1 MWLYKDVEV
10 SLQYIGEEDTRV
22 LTIDWKIDVKKWDI
36 FKTTEKEAKQ
46 LLRMYWYLYQIVSDE
61 QTEEDTTDDTDTS
74 NDTTD
79 ETSDDVNN
87 EENTEN
93 TEENTEES
101 EENEKMSEEELE
113 KEELRKAYKE
123 KYNQEVPVNKKNDI
137 NWIKSKL

>member
-1 MWLYKDVEV
+1 MWIYKDVEV

-46 LLRMYWYLYQIVSDE
+46 LLRMYGYLYQIVSDE

-87 EENTEN
+87 TENKENTEN
-93 TEENTEES
+93 TENKEDEQTEE
-101 EENEKMSEEELE
+101 EKMLD
-113 KEELRKAYKE
+113 ELRKAYKE

>member
-1 MWLYKDVEV
+1 MWIYKDVEV
-10 SLQYIGEEDTRV
+10 SLQYIWELDTRV
-22 LTIDWKIDVKKWDI
+22 LTVDWKIDVKKWDI

-46 LLRMYWYLYQIVSDE
+46 LLRMYGYLYQIVSDE

-79 ETSDDVNN
+79 ETSDDVN
-87 EENTEN
+87 TEDN
-93 TEENTEES
+93 TEENTEN
-101 EENEKMSEEELE
+101 EEDNKEDEQTEEEKML
-113 KEELRKAYKE
+113 EELRKAYKE

>member
-1 MWLYKDVEV
+1 MWIYKDVEV

-22 LTIDWKIDVKKWDI
+22 LTLDWKIDVKKWDI

-46 LLRMYWYLYQIVSDE
+46 LLRMYGYLYQIVSDE

-87 EENTEN
+87 EENTE
-93 TEENTEES
+93 ENDEES
-101 EENEKMSEEELE
+101 EEDEQTEEEKML
-113 KEELRKAYKE
+113 EELRKAYKE

>member
-10 SLQYIGEEDTRV
+10 SLQYIGKEDTKV

-36 FKTTEKEAKQ
+36 FKTTEKEANQ
-46 LLRMYWYLYQIVSDE
+46 LLRMYGYLYQIVSDE
-61 QTEEDTTDDTDTS
+61 QTEENTTDDTDTS
-74 NDTTD
+74 DNTTD

-93 TEENTEES
+93 TEENS
-101 EENEKMSEEELE
+101 EEGEEDEKMSEEELE

>member
-22 LTIDWKIDVKKWDI
+22 LTLDWKIDVKKWDI

-46 LLRMYWYLYQIVSDE
+46 LLRIYWYLYQMVSDE
-61 QTEEDTTDDTDTS
+61 QTEENTTDDTDIS
-74 NDTTD
+74 DDTTD

-87 EENTEN
+87 EENTEEN
-93 TEENTEES
+93 TDENEEDEQTEE
-101 EENEKMSEEELE
+101 EKIL
-113 KEELRKAYKE
+113 EELRKAYKE
-123 KYNQEVPVNKKNDI
+123 KYNQEVPVNKKNDV

>member
-1 MWLYKDVEV
+1 MWIYKDVEV
-10 SLQYIGEEDTRV
+10 SLQYIGENDTRV
-22 LTIDWKIDVKKWDI
+22 LTLDWKIDVKKWDI

-46 LLRMYWYLYQIVSDE
+46 LLRMYGYLYQIVSDE

-79 ETSDDVNN
+79 EASDDVNN
-87 EENTEN
+87 TENTEN
-93 TEENTEES
+93 KENKEENKEDEQTEE
-101 EENEKMSEEELE
+101 EKMLD
-113 KEELRKAYKE
+113 ELRKTYKE

>member
-22 LTIDWKIDVKKWDI
+22 LTLDWKIDVKKWDI

-46 LLRMYWYLYQIVSDE
+46 LLRMYGYLYQIVSDE

-74 NDTTD
+74 DDTTD
-79 ETSDDVNN
+79 ETSDDVN
-87 EENTEN
+87 TEDN
-93 TEENTEES
+93 TEENTEN
-101 EENEKMSEEELE
+101 EEEDEQTEEEKML
-113 KEELRKAYKE
+113 EELRKAYKE

>member
-1 MWLYKDVEV
+1 MWIYKDVEV

-22 LTIDWKIDVKKWDI
+22 LTLDWKIDVKKWDI

-46 LLRMYWYLYQIVSDE
+46 LLRMYGYLYQIVSDE

-74 NDTTD
+74 SDTTD
-79 ETSDDVNN
+79 ETSDDVN
-87 EENTEN
+87 TEDN
-93 TEENTEES
+93 TEENTEN
-101 EENEKMSEEELE
+101 EEYNKEDEQTEEEKML
-113 KEELRKAYKE
+113 EELRKAYKE

>member
-22 LTIDWKIDVKKWDI
+22 LTLDWKIDVKKWDI

-46 LLRMYWYLYQIVSDE
+46 LLRMYGYLYQIVSDE

-74 NDTTD
+74 DDTTD
-79 ETSDDVNN
+79 ETSDDVN
-87 EENTEN
+87 TEN
-93 TEENTEES
+93 TEENSEES
-101 EENEKMSEEELE
+101 EENEEMSEEELE
-113 KEELRKAYKE
+113 KEELRKTYKE